1 MSEELT
7 NNQPQN
13 TEVVNPAE
21 NTVDTNPTTNEENS
35 GMSLTVPASA
45 TQNTTVEVKETEAN
59 DYSDVDTADKAS
71 AVLESK
77 GFNYDALTEEFQANG
92 DLLPETRAKL
102 AAQGITGEILDTYIE
117 GQKAIIQRHME
128 DISTVVG
135 GMEQMATVVE
145 WAKNNLSTEEKK
157 SIDAI
162 HDPAVIK
169 IILKDLENRM
179 NDSEGVLPQQ
189 LQGGAGEVKGNYF
202 ESMAEVEEAIND
214 PRYSK
219 DPVYRAKVAQ
229 KLTASREAG
238 ILEIK

>member
-1 MSEELT
+1 MSEEL

-13 TEVVNPAE
+13 NEVTNPAE
-21 NTVDTNPTTNEENS
+21 NTDVDTQIEANENS
-35 GMSLTVPASA
+35 
-45 TQNTTVEVKETEAN
+45 QNTTVDEQKPTETN
-59 DYSDVDTADKAS
+59 DYSNVNTAEQAS
-71 AVLESK
+71 QVLESK
-77 GFNYDALTEEFQANG
+77 GFDYDALTEEFQANG

-102 AAQGITGEILDTYIE
+102 AEQGITGEILDTYIE

-135 GMEQMATVVE
+135 GMEQMAAVVE
-145 WAKNNLSTEEKK
+145 WAKNNLTAEEKK
-157 SIDAI
+157 SIDAV

-179 NDSEGVLPQQ
+179 NDSEGYLPQQ
-189 LQGGAGEVKGNYF
+189 LQGGAGESAGNYF
-202 ESMAEVEEAIND
+202 ESMAEVEDAIND

-238 ILEIK
+238 RIEIK

>member
-7 NNQPQN
+7 NQPQN
-13 TEVVNPAE
+13 NEVTNPAE
-21 NTVDTNPTTNEENS
+21 NNDAN
-35 GMSLTVPASA
+35 
-45 TQNTTVEVKETEAN
+45 TQKEADKNLENTTVETKETEKTN
-59 DYSDVDTADKAS
+59 DYSDVNTAEQAS

-77 GFNYDALTEEFQANG
+77 GFDYEALTEEFQANG
-92 DLLPETRAKL
+92 DLLPETRTKL

-135 GMEQMATVVE
+135 GMEQMAAVVE
-145 WAKNNLSTEEKK
+145 WAKNNLSAEEKK
-157 SIDAI
+157 SIDAV

-179 NDSEGVLPQQ
+179 NDSEGYVPQAQ
-189 LQGGAGEVKGNYF
+189 LQGGAGEIRGNYF

-238 ILEIK
+238 VLEIK

>member
-1 MSEELT
+1 MSEEL

-13 TEVVNPAE
+13 NEVTNPAE
-21 NTVDTNPTTNEENS
+21 NNDAN
-35 GMSLTVPASA
+35 
-45 TQNTTVEVKETEAN
+45 TQIEADKNLENTTVETKETEKTN
-59 DYSDVDTADKAS
+59 DYSDVNTAEQAS

-77 GFNYDALTEEFQANG
+77 GFDYEALTEEFQANG
-92 DLLPETRAKL
+92 DLLPETRTKL

-135 GMEQMATVVE
+135 GMEQMAAVVE
-145 WAKNNLSTEEKK
+145 WAKNNLSAEEKK
-157 SIDAI
+157 SIDAV

-179 NDSEGVLPQQ
+179 NDSEGYVPQAQ
-189 LQGGAGEVKGNYF
+189 LQGGAGEIRGNYF

-238 ILEIK
+238 VLEIK

>member
-1 MSEELT
+1 MSEEL

-13 TEVVNPAE
+13 NEVTNPAE
-21 NTVDTNPTTNEENS
+21 NNDVN
-35 GMSLTVPASA
+35 
-45 TQNTTVEVKETEAN
+45 TQTEADKNLENTTVETKETEKTN
-59 DYSDVDTADKAS
+59 DYSDVNTAEQAS

-77 GFNYDALTEEFQANG
+77 GFDYEALTEEFQANG

-102 AAQGITGEILDTYIE
+102 AEQGITGEILDTYIE

-135 GMEQMATVVE
+135 GMEQMAAVVE
-145 WAKNNLSTEEKK
+145 WAKNNLSAEEKK
-157 SIDAI
+157 SIDAV

-179 NDSEGVLPQQ
+179 NDSEGYVPQAQ
-189 LQGGAGEVKGNYF
+189 LQGGAGEIRGNYF

-238 ILEIK
+238 VLEIK

>member
-7 NNQPQN
+7 NNEPQN
-13 TEVVNPAE
+13 NEVTNPAE
-21 NTVDTNPTTNEENS
+21 NNDAN
-35 GMSLTVPASA
+35 
-45 TQNTTVEVKETEAN
+45 TQTEADKNLENTTAETEKTN
-59 DYSDVDTADKAS
+59 DYSDVNTAEQAS

-77 GFNYDALTEEFQANG
+77 GFDYEALTEEFQANG

-102 AAQGITGEILDTYIE
+102 AEQGITGEILDTYIE

-135 GMEQMATVVE
+135 GMEQMAAVVE
-145 WAKNNLSTEEKK
+145 WAKNNLSAEEKK
-157 SIDAI
+157 SIDAV

-179 NDSEGVLPQQ
+179 NDSEGYVPQAQ
-189 LQGGAGEVKGNYF
+189 LQGGAGEIRGNYF

-238 ILEIK
+238 VLEIK

>member
-1 MSEELT
+1 MSEEL

-13 TEVVNPAE
+13 NEVTNPAE
-21 NTVDTNPTTNEENS
+21 NNDAN
-35 GMSLTVPASA
+35 
-45 TQNTTVEVKETEAN
+45 TQTEADKNLENTTVETKETEKTN
-59 DYSDVDTADKAS
+59 DYSDVNTAEQAS

-77 GFNYDALTEEFQANG
+77 GFDYEALTEEFQANG
-92 DLLPETRAKL
+92 DLLPETRTKL

-135 GMEQMATVVE
+135 GMEQMAAVVE
-145 WAKNNLSTEEKK
+145 WAKNNLSAEEKK
-157 SIDAI
+157 SIDAV

-179 NDSEGVLPQQ
+179 NDSEGYVPQAQ
-189 LQGGAGEVKGNYF
+189 LQGGAGEIRGNYF

-238 ILEIK
+238 VLEIK

>member
-1 MSEELT
+1 MSEEL

-13 TEVVNPAE
+13 NEVINPAE
-21 NTVDTNPTTNEENS
+21 NNDAN
-35 GMSLTVPASA
+35 
-45 TQNTTVEVKETEAN
+45 TQTEADKNLENTTVETKETEKTN
-59 DYSDVDTADKAS
+59 DYSDVNTAEQAS

-77 GFNYDALTEEFQANG
+77 GFDYEALTEEFQANG
-92 DLLPETRAKL
+92 DLLPETRTKL

-135 GMEQMATVVE
+135 GMEQMAAVVE
-145 WAKNNLSTEEKK
+145 WAKNNLSAEEKK
-157 SIDAI
+157 SIDAV

-179 NDSEGVLPQQ
+179 NDSEGYVPQAQ
-189 LQGGAGEVKGNYF
+189 LQGGAGEIRGNYF

-238 ILEIK
+238 VLEIK

>member
-7 NNQPQN
+7 NNEPQN
-13 TEVVNPAE
+13 NEVTNPAE
-21 NTVDTNPTTNEENS
+21 NNDAN
-35 GMSLTVPASA
+35 
-45 TQNTTVEVKETEAN
+45 TQTEADKNLENTTVETKETEAN
-59 DYSDVDTADKAS
+59 DYSDVNTAEQAS

-77 GFNYDALTEEFQANG
+77 GFDYEALTEEFQANG
-92 DLLPETRAKL
+92 DLLPETRTKL

-135 GMEQMATVVE
+135 GMEQMAAVVE
-145 WAKNNLSTEEKK
+145 WAKNNLSAEEKK
-157 SIDAI
+157 SIDAV

-179 NDSEGVLPQQ
+179 NDSEGYVPQAQ
-189 LQGGAGEVKGNYF
+189 LQGGAGEIRGNYF

-238 ILEIK
+238 VLEIK

>member
-1 MSEELT
+1 MSEEL

-13 TEVVNPAE
+13 NEVINPAE
-21 NTVDTNPTTNEENS
+21 NNDVN
-35 GMSLTVPASA
+35 
-45 TQNTTVEVKETEAN
+45 TQTEADKNLENTTVETKETEKTN
-59 DYSDVDTADKAS
+59 DYSDVNTAEQAS

-77 GFNYDALTEEFQANG
+77 GFDYEALTEEFQANG
-92 DLLPETRAKL
+92 DLLPETRTKL

-135 GMEQMATVVE
+135 GMEQMAAVVE
-145 WAKNNLSTEEKK
+145 WAKNNLSAEEKK
-157 SIDAI
+157 SIDAV

-179 NDSEGVLPQQ
+179 NDSEGYVPQAQ
-189 LQGGAGEVKGNYF
+189 LQGGAGEIRGNYF

-238 ILEIK
+238 VLEIK

>member
-7 NNQPQN
+7 NNQPQD
-13 TEVVNPAE
+13 TEGVNPAE
-21 NTVDTNPTTNEENS
+21 NTVDTNPTTNEEN
-35 GMSLTVPASA
+35 
-45 TQNTTVEVKETEAN
+45 TQDTTVKVKEPETN

-71 AVLESK
+71 QVLESK
-77 GFNYDALTEEFQANG
+77 GFDYNALTEEFQANG

-102 AAQGITGEILDTYIE
+102 AQQGITGEILNTYIE

-145 WAKNNLSTEEKK
+145 WAKNNLSAKEKK

-179 NDSEGVLPQQ
+179 NDSEGYLPQQ
-189 LQGGAGEVKGNYF
+189 LQGGAGESKGNYF

-238 ILEIK
+238 VIEIK

>member
-7 NNQPQN
+7 NNEPQN
-13 TEVVNPAE
+13 NEVTNPAE
-21 NTVDTNPTTNEENS
+21 NNDVN
-35 GMSLTVPASA
+35 
-45 TQNTTVEVKETEAN
+45 TQTEADKNLENTTVETKETEKTN
-59 DYSDVDTADKAS
+59 DYSDVNTAEQAS

-77 GFNYDALTEEFQANG
+77 GFDYEALTEEFQANG
-92 DLLPETRAKL
+92 DLLPETRTKL

-117 GQKAIIQRHME
+117 GQKAIIQKHME

-135 GMEQMATVVE
+135 GMEQMAAVVE
-145 WAKNNLSTEEKK
+145 WAKNNLSAEEKK
-157 SIDAI
+157 SIDAV

-179 NDSEGVLPQQ
+179 NDSEGYVPQAQ
-189 LQGGAGEVKGNYF
+189 LQGGAGEIRGNYF

-238 ILEIK
+238 VLEIK

>member
-7 NNQPQN
+7 NQSQN
-13 TEVVNPAE
+13 NEVTNPAE
-21 NTVDTNPTTNEENS
+21 NNDAN
-35 GMSLTVPASA
+35 
-45 TQNTTVEVKETEAN
+45 TQKEADKNLENTTAETEKTN
-59 DYSDVDTADKAS
+59 DYSDVNTAEQAS

-77 GFNYDALTEEFQANG
+77 GFDYEALTEEFQANG

-102 AAQGITGEILDTYIE
+102 AEQGITGEILDTYIE

-135 GMEQMATVVE
+135 GMEQMAAVVE
-145 WAKNNLSTEEKK
+145 WAKNNLSAEEKK
-157 SIDAI
+157 SIDAV

-179 NDSEGVLPQQ
+179 NDSEGYVPQAQ
-189 LQGGAGEVKGNYF
+189 LQGGAGEIRGNYF

-238 ILEIK
+238 VLEIK

>member
-1 MSEELT
+1 MSEEL

-13 TEVVNPAE
+13 NEVTNPAE
-21 NTVDTNPTTNEENS
+21 NNIDNTQIEADENS
-35 GMSLTVPASA
+35 
-45 TQNTTVEVKETEAN
+45 QNTTVETKDTEAN

-71 AVLESK
+71 VVLESK

-102 AAQGITGEILDTYIE
+102 AEQGITGEILDTYIE

-145 WAKNNLSTEEKK
+145 WAKNNLSAEEKK

-179 NDSEGVLPQQ
+179 NDSEGYLPQQ
-189 LQGGAGEVKGNYF
+189 LQGGAGESRGNYF
-202 ESMAEVEEAIND
+202 ESMAEVEDAIND

-238 ILEIK
+238 VIEIK

>member
-7 NNQPQN
+7 NQPQN
-13 TEVVNPAE
+13 NEVTNPAE
-21 NTVDTNPTTNEENS
+21 NNDAN
-35 GMSLTVPASA
+35 
-45 TQNTTVEVKETEAN
+45 TQKEADKNLENTTAETEKTEKTN
-59 DYSDVDTADKAS
+59 DYSDVNTAEQAS

-77 GFNYDALTEEFQANG
+77 GFDYEALTEEFQANG
-92 DLLPETRAKL
+92 DLLPETRTKL

-135 GMEQMATVVE
+135 GMEQMAAVVE
-145 WAKNNLSTEEKK
+145 WAKNNLSAEEKK
-157 SIDAI
+157 SIDAV

-179 NDSEGVLPQQ
+179 NDSEGYVPQAQ
-189 LQGGAGEVKGNYF
+189 LQGGAGEIRGNYF

-238 ILEIK
+238 VLEIK

>member
-1 MSEELT
+1 MSEEL

-13 TEVVNPAE
+13 NEVTNPAE
-21 NTVDTNPTTNEENS
+21 NNDTN
-35 GMSLTVPASA
+35 
-45 TQNTTVEVKETEAN
+45 TQIEADKNLENTTVETKETEKTN
-59 DYSDVDTADKAS
+59 DYSDVNTAEQAS

-77 GFNYDALTEEFQANG
+77 GFDYEALTEEFQANG
-92 DLLPETRAKL
+92 DLLPETRTKL
-102 AAQGITGEILDTYIE
+102 AEQGITGEILDTYIE

-135 GMEQMATVVE
+135 GMEQMAAVVE
-145 WAKNNLSTEEKK
+145 WAKNNLSAEEKK
-157 SIDAI
+157 SIDAV

-179 NDSEGVLPQQ
+179 NDSEGYVPQAQ
-189 LQGGAGEVKGNYF
+189 LQGGAGEIRGNYF

-238 ILEIK
+238 VLEIK

>member
-7 NNQPQN
+7 NNEPQN
-13 TEVVNPAE
+13 NEVTNPAE
-21 NTVDTNPTTNEENS
+21 NNDAN
-35 GMSLTVPASA
+35 
-45 TQNTTVEVKETEAN
+45 TQTEADKNLENTTVETKETEAN
-59 DYSDVDTADKAS
+59 DYSDVNTAEQAS

-77 GFNYDALTEEFQANG
+77 GFDYEALTEEFQANG

-102 AAQGITGEILDTYIE
+102 AEQGITGEILDTYIE

-135 GMEQMATVVE
+135 GMEQMAAVVE
-145 WAKNNLSTEEKK
+145 WAKNNLSAEEKK
-157 SIDAI
+157 SIDAV

-179 NDSEGVLPQQ
+179 NDSEGYVPQAQ
-189 LQGGAGEVKGNYF
+189 LQGGAGEIRGNYF

-238 ILEIK
+238 VLEIK

>member
-7 NNQPQN
+7 NNEPQN
-13 TEVVNPAE
+13 NEVTNPAE
-21 NTVDTNPTTNEENS
+21 NNDVN
-35 GMSLTVPASA
+35 
-45 TQNTTVEVKETEAN
+45 TQTEADKNLENTTVETKETEKTN
-59 DYSDVDTADKAS
+59 DYSDVNTAEQAS

-77 GFNYDALTEEFQANG
+77 GFDYEALTEEFQANG

-102 AAQGITGEILDTYIE
+102 AEQGITGEILDTYIE

-135 GMEQMATVVE
+135 GMEQMAAVVE
-145 WAKNNLSTEEKK
+145 WAKNNLSAEEKK
-157 SIDAI
+157 SIDAV

-179 NDSEGVLPQQ
+179 NDSEGYVPQAQ
-189 LQGGAGEVKGNYF
+189 LQGGAGEIRGNYF

-238 ILEIK
+238 VLEIK

>member
-1 MSEELT
+1 MSEEL

-13 TEVVNPAE
+13 NEVTNPAE
-21 NTVDTNPTTNEENS
+21 NNDAN
-35 GMSLTVPASA
+35 
-45 TQNTTVEVKETEAN
+45 TQTEADKNLENTTVETKEIEKTN
-59 DYSDVDTADKAS
+59 DYSDVNTAEQAS

-77 GFNYDALTEEFQANG
+77 GFDYEALTEEFQANG
-92 DLLPETRAKL
+92 DLLPETRTKL

-135 GMEQMATVVE
+135 GMEQMAAVVE
-145 WAKNNLSTEEKK
+145 WAKNNLSAEEKK
-157 SIDAI
+157 SIDAV

-179 NDSEGVLPQQ
+179 NDSEGYVPQAQ
-189 LQGGAGEVKGNYF
+189 LQGGAGEIRGNYF

-238 ILEIK
+238 VLEIK

>member
-1 MSEELT
+1 MSEEL

-13 TEVVNPAE
+13 NEVTNPAE
-21 NTVDTNPTTNEENS
+21 NNDAN
-35 GMSLTVPASA
+35 
-45 TQNTTVEVKETEAN
+45 TQTEADKNLENTTVETKETEKTN
-59 DYSDVDTADKAS
+59 DYSDVNTAEQAS

-77 GFNYDALTEEFQANG
+77 GFDYEALTEEFQANG
-92 DLLPETRAKL
+92 DLLPETRTKL

-128 DISTVVG
+128 DISAVVG
-135 GMEQMATVVE
+135 GMEQMAAVVE
-145 WAKNNLSTEEKK
+145 WAKNNLSAEEKK
-157 SIDAI
+157 SIDAV

-179 NDSEGVLPQQ
+179 NDSEGYVPQAQ
-189 LQGGAGEVKGNYF
+189 LQGGAGEIRGNYF

-238 ILEIK
+238 VLEIK

>member
-1 MSEELT
+1 MSEEL

-13 TEVVNPAE
+13 NEVTNPAE
-21 NTVDTNPTTNEENS
+21 NNDAN
-35 GMSLTVPASA
+35 
-45 TQNTTVEVKETEAN
+45 TQTEADKNLENTTAETEKTN
-59 DYSDVDTADKAS
+59 DYSDVNTAEQAS

-77 GFNYDALTEEFQANG
+77 GFDYEALTEEFQANG
-92 DLLPETRAKL
+92 DLLPETRTKL

-135 GMEQMATVVE
+135 GMEQMAAVVE
-145 WAKNNLSTEEKK
+145 WAKNNLSAEEKK
-157 SIDAI
+157 SIDAV

-179 NDSEGVLPQQ
+179 NDSEGYVPQAQ
-189 LQGGAGEVKGNYF
+189 LQGGAGEIRGNYF

-238 ILEIK
+238 VLEIK

>member
-1 MSEELT
+1 MSEEL

-13 TEVVNPAE
+13 NEVTNPAE
-21 NTVDTNPTTNEENS
+21 NNDANTQTEADKNLEN
-35 GMSLTVPASA
+35 TP
-45 TQNTTVEVKETEAN
+45 VETKETEKTN
-59 DYSDVDTADKAS
+59 DYSDVNTAEQAS

-77 GFNYDALTEEFQANG
+77 GFDYEALTEEFQANG
-92 DLLPETRAKL
+92 DLLPETRTKL

-135 GMEQMATVVE
+135 GMEQMAAVVE
-145 WAKNNLSTEEKK
+145 WAKNNLSAEEKK
-157 SIDAI
+157 SIDAV

-179 NDSEGVLPQQ
+179 NDSEGYVPQAQ
-189 LQGGAGEVKGNYF
+189 LQGGAGEIRGNYF

-238 ILEIK
+238 VLEIK

>member
-7 NNQPQN
+7 NQPQN
-13 TEVVNPAE
+13 NEVTNPAE
-21 NTVDTNPTTNEENS
+21 NNDAN
-35 GMSLTVPASA
+35 
-45 TQNTTVEVKETEAN
+45 TQKEADKNLENTTAETEKTN
-59 DYSDVDTADKAS
+59 DYSDVNTAEQAS

-77 GFNYDALTEEFQANG
+77 GFDYEALTEEFQANG
-92 DLLPETRAKL
+92 DLLPETRTKL

-135 GMEQMATVVE
+135 GMEQMAAVVE
-145 WAKNNLSTEEKK
+145 WAKNNLSAEEKK
-157 SIDAI
+157 SIDAV

-179 NDSEGVLPQQ
+179 NDSEGYVPQAQ
-189 LQGGAGEVKGNYF
+189 LQGGAGEIRGNYF

-238 ILEIK
+238 VLEIK

>member
-1 MSEELT
+1 MSEEL

-13 TEVVNPAE
+13 NEVTNPAE
-21 NTVDTNPTTNEENS
+21 NNIDNTQIEADENS
-35 GMSLTVPASA
+35 
-45 TQNTTVEVKETEAN
+45 QNTTVETKETEAN

-102 AAQGITGEILDTYIE
+102 AEQGITGEILDTYIE

-145 WAKNNLSTEEKK
+145 WAKNNLSAEEKK

-179 NDSEGVLPQQ
+179 NDSEGYLPQQ
-189 LQGGAGEVKGNYF
+189 LQGGAGESKGNYF
-202 ESMAEVEEAIND
+202 ESMAEVEDAIND

-238 ILEIK
+238 VIEIK

>member
-7 NNQPQN
+7 NNQPQ
-13 TEVVNPAE
+13 TDEVVDSVAKNNEEGTAEKE
-21 NTVDTNPTTNEENS
+21 NTTQEQTE
-35 GMSLTVPASA
+35 TVNYSEI
-45 TQNTTVEVKETEAN
+45 NTTEQ
-59 DYSDVDTADKAS
+59 AS
-71 AVLESK
+71 QVLESK
-77 GFNYDALTEEFQANG
+77 GFDYDALTTEFQANG
-92 DLLPETRAKL
+92 DLLPETREKL
-102 AAQGITGEILDTYIE
+102 AKQGITGEILDNYIE
-117 GQKAIIQRHME
+117 GQKAIVQRHME

-135 GMEQMATVVE
+135 GMEQMATIVD
-145 WAKNNLSTEEKK
+145 WAKANLSEEEKK
-157 SIDAI
+157 SIDSV

-179 NDSEGVLPQQ
+179 KDTEGYIPQAQ
-189 LQGGAGEVKGNYF
+189 LQGGAGETKGNYF

-238 ILEIK
+238 MLEIK

>member
-7 NNQPQN
+7 NNEPQN
-13 TEVVNPAE
+13 NEVTNPAE
-21 NTVDTNPTTNEENS
+21 NNDAN
-35 GMSLTVPASA
+35 
-45 TQNTTVEVKETEAN
+45 TQTEADKNLENTTAETEKTN
-59 DYSDVDTADKAS
+59 DYSDVNTAEQAS

-77 GFNYDALTEEFQANG
+77 GFDYEALTEEFQANG
-92 DLLPETRAKL
+92 DLLPETRTKL

-135 GMEQMATVVE
+135 GMEQMAAVVE
-145 WAKNNLSTEEKK
+145 WAKNNLSAEEKK
-157 SIDAI
+157 SIDAV

-179 NDSEGVLPQQ
+179 NDSEGYVPQAQ
-189 LQGGAGEVKGNYF
+189 LQGGAGEIRGNYF

-238 ILEIK
+238 VLEIK

>member
-1 MSEELT
+1 MSEEL

-13 TEVVNPAE
+13 NEVTNPAE
-21 NTVDTNPTTNEENS
+21 NNDAN
-35 GMSLTVPASA
+35 
-45 TQNTTVEVKETEAN
+45 TQTEADKNLENTTVETKETEKTN
-59 DYSDVDTADKAS
+59 DYSDVNTAEQAS

-77 GFNYDALTEEFQANG
+77 GFDYEALTEEFQANG
-92 DLLPETRAKL
+92 DLLPETRTKL
-102 AAQGITGEILDTYIE
+102 AAQGISGEILDTYIE

-135 GMEQMATVVE
+135 GMEQMAAVVE
-145 WAKNNLSTEEKK
+145 WTKNNLSAEEKK
-157 SIDAI
+157 SIDAV

-179 NDSEGVLPQQ
+179 NDSEGYVPQAQ
-189 LQGGAGEVKGNYF
+189 LQGGAGEIRGNYF

-238 ILEIK
+238 VLEIK

>member
-1 MSEELT
+1 MSEEL

-13 TEVVNPAE
+13 NEVTNPAE
-21 NTVDTNPTTNEENS
+21 NNDVN
-35 GMSLTVPASA
+35 
-45 TQNTTVEVKETEAN
+45 TQTEADKNLENTTVETKEAEKTN
-59 DYSDVDTADKAS
+59 DYSDVNTAEQAS

-77 GFNYDALTEEFQANG
+77 GFDYEALTEEFQANG
-92 DLLPETRAKL
+92 DLLPETRTKL

-135 GMEQMATVVE
+135 GMEQMAAVVE
-145 WAKNNLSTEEKK
+145 WAKNNLSAEEKK
-157 SIDAI
+157 SIDAV

-179 NDSEGVLPQQ
+179 NDSEGYVPQAQ
-189 LQGGAGEVKGNYF
+189 LQGGAGEIRGNYF

-238 ILEIK
+238 VLEIK